1 MPMGVEWIDAPT
13 VGDAELELLDALG
26 LSPLTVAELAAVL
39 GRERDHVATVADRL
53 LAAGLVQSE
62 GPGELRFTL
71 TSAGIDAGIAG
82 IAGLHEPGERA
93 AVITPYRDGP
103 LVVRGPFRM
112 VDQDGEEIEVTRG
125 TVALCRCGRSRLRP
139 FCDGSHKLTRFK
151 APSGAENRQR
161 HLTVAPPPR

>member
-1 MPMGVEWIDAPT
+1 MGIESINPHAVTP
-13 VGDAELELLDALG
+13 LDAAG
-26 LSPLTVAELAAVL
+26 P
-39 GRERDHVATVADRL
+39 AD
-53 LAAGLVQSE
+53 G
-62 GPGELRFTL
+62 
-71 TSAGIDAGIAG
+71 
-82 IAGLHEPGERA
+82 HEPGEHA

-112 VDQDGEEIEVTRG
+112 MDQDGEEITVDRG

-161 HLTVAPPPR
+161 HLTAAPPPQR